1 MMSFD
6 ETVIYKAV
14 GPSLAKTSDWL
25 KFSARRNLA
34 RDVLAAL
41 KANNLLVIPAPA
53 VARVRA
59 DERERAVAL
68 VLDVLAPPGAALTPN
83 LQSLIDRIRKDH
95 P

>member
-1 MMSFD
+1 MMMFD
-6 ETVIYKAV
+6 ETVIYNAV

-25 KFSARRNLA
+25 KFTARRNLA

-41 KANNLLVIPAPA
+41 KANNLQVIPAPA

-59 DERERAVAL
+59 NERERAVAL
-68 VLDVLAPPGAALTPN
+68 VLDAMAPPGAELTSDV
-83 LQSLIDRIRKDH
+83 QSLIERIRKDH